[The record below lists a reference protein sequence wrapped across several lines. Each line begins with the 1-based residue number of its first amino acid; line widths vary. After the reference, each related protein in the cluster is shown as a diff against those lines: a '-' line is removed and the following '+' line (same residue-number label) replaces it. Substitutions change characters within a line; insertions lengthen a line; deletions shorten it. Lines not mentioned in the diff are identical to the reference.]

1 MRLTIAGFNGPG
13 VRLHELGQYPRVV
26 LAGRFDDPA
35 ELYESHRVFVAPTRY
50 AAGIPY
56 KIHEAASYG
65 LPVVAT
71 DLLCRQL
78 GWQDGVQIADGGMN
92 DPALF
97 ADQIVRLYRSEELWN
112 TLRDGA
118 LRAVEEQNSKSVFQE
133 RLLPF

>member
-1 MRLTIAGFNGPG
+1 
-13 VRLHELGQYPRVV
+13 VV
-26 LAGRFDDPA
+26 LAGAVDDPA

-133 RLLPF
+133 RLSAILKHALSH